1 MLCVIP
7 RSALGSITPGN
18 PDSRY
23 LTDLFFMRNKPLRKQ
38 SNTTHGYVEP
48 DLAIKEKALGKTA
61 SAGQKPK
68 RLKGVMQD

>member
-1 MLCVIP
+1 
-7 RSALGSITPGN
+7 
-18 PDSRY
+18 